1 MKEIEINLD
10 RIAHPIAVGVQRAAL
25 FMGLGLNAIAREDVT
40 DVALSSVPH
49 PRALDSY
56 PMDFIPRD
64 PPRETLAQYKEEFS
78 TWLVGASLREL
89 MEHVALTLD
98 MMHEAALFAL
108 SARDPAKLGS
118 LGGPPE
124 DLHRSFVERKGVPE
138 KLQALRDRFG
148 IWTPH
153 EEALCALYRARNCLT
168 HGLGIVTK
176 KAADEAGRLN
186 MAWIGMVIELVGTES
201 GTVWQFSEMVGVAL
215 PEASEVRLRFVERV
229 KEVQVG
235 ERIRFSHDE
244 LAEVCYFVGTPV
256 ASSLSE
262 SFIAFMKRLGVPL
275 EAPPAPVAPKCTS
288 GQ

>member
-1 MKEIEINLD
+1 MEAIEINLD
-10 RIAHPIAVGVQRAAL
+10 SIVRPIAVGVQRAAL
-25 FMGLGLNAIAREDVT
+25 FMGLGLNAVAREDVT
-40 DVALSSVPH
+40 EVALSSVPH

-56 PMDFIPRD
+56 PMDFIRRNPS
-64 PPRETLAQYKEEFS
+64 REDLAQYKEEFS

-98 MMHEAALFAL
+98 MMHNAALYAL
-108 SARDPAKLGS
+108 SARDPAKLRS

-124 DLHRSFVERKGVPE
+124 SLHRSFVERKGVPE

-148 IWTPH
+148 ISTPH
-153 EEALCALYRARNCLT
+153 EEALCSLYRARNCLT
-168 HGLGIVTK
+168 HGLGIVTQ
-176 KAADEAGRLN
+176 KAADDAGWLKMR
-186 MAWIGMVIELVGTES
+186 WTGMVIELVGAAS

-215 PEASEVRLRFVERV
+215 PEASQVRIRFVERAKDV
-229 KEVQVG
+229 KVG

-262 SFIAFMKRLGVPL
+262 SFVAFMNRLGVPL
-275 EAPPAPVAPKCTS
+275 EAPPAPAAP
-288 GQ
+288 